1 MIGARIRPPGP
12 LLCVWFRFH
21 KPRRLSPACCLLG
34 LHRLMLA
41 KTPVRVADY
50 RAGVFLFPEKK
61 SWPNRPATGAGN
73 ATQSKGSTRQ
83 SQRPEGRKHKPQR
96 AQTPGQPAHGH
107 GHGQRTKRSRGAQKS
122 RQRQKKPRELEP
134 QTQTGHGQT
143 EKQKNRK
150 QGHRHHPEGRTR
162 KQRPGHPRARAPG
175 QTEKQRHAR
184 QQQTEPQKHP
194 QGTTG
199 EKRAGNR
206 HRPGHPPR
214 FAPLAGAPAGKAPA
228 CGRHLPPCA
237 GLALALP
244 AGATAG
250 IPARRRRSPRPAA
263 RECARKAALAPPV
276 RAAFSNAAPRR
287 GKGCSSSPQPVPR
300 LGWGAAPPARGTGP
314 LRRAASAEAEPRG
327 LACAAGVARLAR
339 LAEAPPTGP
348 EARTA
353 PQPPQSGGRAAPEH
367 LRRNRR
373 GAGGGQGP
381 RSGPAGAWP
390 CGPTGWPRAT
400 AGGQLD
406 RAGLARPWPP
416 HFPDRPAGAGRAGGG
431 TAAAQG
437 GQGERPA
444 GRRGGWD
451 AARPQAGH
459 GREPLSPCRQ
469 TVRENKRG
477 SAHRALP
484 LGFAD

>member
-1 MIGARIRPPGP
+1 M
-12 LLCVWFRFH
+12 
-21 KPRRLSPACCLLG
+21 
-34 LHRLMLA
+34 
-41 KTPVRVADY
+41 
-50 RAGVFLFPEKK
+50 
-61 SWPNRPATGAGN
+61 
-73 ATQSKGSTRQ
+73 
-83 SQRPEGRKHKPQR
+83 
-96 AQTPGQPAHGH
+96 
-107 GHGQRTKRSRGAQKS
+107 
-122 RQRQKKPRELEP
+122 
-134 QTQTGHGQT
+134 
-143 EKQKNRK
+143 
-150 QGHRHHPEGRTR
+150 
-162 KQRPGHPRARAPG
+162 
-175 QTEKQRHAR
+175 
-184 QQQTEPQKHP
+184 
-194 QGTTG
+194 
-199 EKRAGNR
+199 
-206 HRPGHPPR
+206 
-214 FAPLAGAPAGKAPA
+214 
-228 CGRHLPPCA
+228 
-237 GLALALP
+237 
-244 AGATAG
+244 
-250 IPARRRRSPRPAA
+250 
-263 RECARKAALAPPV
+263 

-287 GKGCSSSPQPVPR
+287 GKGCSSSPQPGPR

-416 HFPDRPAGAGRAGGG
+416 HFPDRPEGAGRAGGG

-459 GREPLSPCRQ
+459 GREPLSPGRY
-469 TVRENKRG
+469 TARENKRG

-484 LGFAD
+484 LDFTDYRLTGLQAGTLATHPRPRLAKSILSDSSRAAGSQYRASPCTRSNIIFPCEKRSPAWPKRGFFCNICPRSCSGRGPDPDRGHPSGFLVLGQPEPLF